1 MRSRARDPGA
11 SYYDILEVSPDATAA
26 EIRRAYRALAV
37 RYHPDKNPTGGEMFR
52 RIAEAYETLSDDD
65 RRAAYDARGT
75 TTARRTRAYDAPRDA
90 REAFDSRMFRDPFE
104 VFRQTFGDD
113 DFFGDSMFSSSRGGG
128 VGGVFGAFGRDP
140 FFSDVGGVF
149 GRRRSM
155 FDRDTFAFDGFDNF
169 FGGGGGGGGGARA
182 SWSSSTTTTTT
193 IDANG
198 VRRTRTVKR
207 RTLPDGSVVE
217 TETTARG
224 GGEFI
229 DDGDDGRG
237 VAARRRS
244 AW

>member
-1 MRSRARDPGA
+1 MRSRARDAGA

-75 TTARRTRAYDAPRDA
+75 TTARRTRAYYAPRDA

-128 VGGVFGAFGRDP
+128 VGGVFGAFRRDP

-155 FDRDTFAFDGFDNF
+155 FDRDAFAFDGVDDF

-182 SWSSSTTTTTT
+182 SW
-193 IDANG
+193 
-198 VRRTRTVKR
+198 
-207 RTLPDGSVVE
+207 
-217 TETTARG
+217 
-224 GGEFI
+224 
-229 DDGDDGRG
+229 
-237 VAARRRS
+237 
-244 AW
+244 

>member
-1 MRSRARDPGA
+1 M
-11 SYYDILEVSPDATAA
+11 
-26 EIRRAYRALAV
+26 
-37 RYHPDKNPTGGEMFR
+37 
-52 RIAEAYETLSDDD
+52 
-65 RRAAYDARGT
+65 
-75 TTARRTRAYDAPRDA
+75 
-90 REAFDSRMFRDPFE
+90 
-104 VFRQTFGDD
+104 
-113 DFFGDSMFSSSRGGG
+113 
-128 VGGVFGAFGRDP
+128 GGVFGAFGRDP

-155 FDRDTFAFDGFDNF
+155 FDRDTRSRSTASTIFRAEAAAAA
-169 FGGGGGGGGGARA
+169 GARA

-229 DDGDDGRG
+229 DDG
-237 VAARRRS
+237 RRRARS
-244 AW
+244 RGASSERVVTRTTNVARGR

>member
-1 MRSRARDPGA
+1 
-11 SYYDILEVSPDATAA
+11 
-26 EIRRAYRALAV
+26 
-37 RYHPDKNPTGGEMFR
+37 
-52 RIAEAYETLSDDD
+52 
-65 RRAAYDARGT
+65 
-75 TTARRTRAYDAPRDA
+75 
-90 REAFDSRMFRDPFE
+90 MFRDPFD

-149 GRRRSM
+149 GRRRSI
-155 FDRDTFAFDGFDNF
+155 FDRDVFAFDGVDDF
-169 FGGGGGGGGGARA
+169 FGGGGGGARA